1 MKGFRYLIHDRYS
14 RKITNNMANS
24 LYEMRLQGIMVAVF
38 IILD

>member
-24 LYEMRLQGIMVAVF
+24 LYEMRLQGIMVVF